1 MSVITATQK
10 QQSIALPP
18 PQTEHAMTL
27 MQALKHRRSAREFAP
42 KPLPRE
48 TLSTLL
54 WAAFGINRP
63 ADAGRTAPSAHNWQE
78 IGVYAALADG
88 IYRYDAAGHALQL
101 AASGDLRSLTGVQ
114 DFVGQAPLDLVYVAD
129 FSRMSDAGAEE
140 RTFFCGRRRR
150 LHRAERVS
158 VLCRRGARHGR
169 ARSRGP
175 QEAGCRHGPRH
186 ARAHHAGTDGGLP
199 RAMTLCVH
207 RHRPVVRIPWR
218 T

>member
-1 MSVITATQK
+1 MSTSTAIPK
-10 QQSIALPP
+10 PQSIALPP

-88 IYRYDAAGHALQL
+88 IYRYDAAGHGLQL

-140 RTFFCGRRRR
+140 RAFFAAADTGFIAQNVYLFC
-150 LHRAERVS
+150 A
-158 VLCRRGARHGR
+158 GA
-169 ARSRGP
+169 
-175 QEAGCRHGPRH
+175 
-186 ARAHHAGTDGGLP
+186 GL
-199 RAMTLCVH
+199 AT
-207 RHRPVVRIPWR
+207 VVRGLVDRKRLAAAMGLGMHERIMLAQTVGFPAP
-218 T
+218 